1 MSPSNPESS
10 PRLSQKEIDKI
21 RCDELSKQ
29 LHNPYA
35 GEIFRSAIICF
46 DRFSVLKDV
55 KISIHPESSIY
66 AGGYNGN
73 GELEIYLGTAEGS
86 INERMK
92 SRIIERFGLPEG
104 QDFPDGIYKLFIFAH
119 EIGHV
124 VQKDEKFKEFY
135 GDYDDSILD
144 PNTDYKAYVTSENE
158 VLADYIAAQIISNT
172 EFGRVLGIDPP
183 KEEPKEWRK
192 WGEKNNINNTISK
205 FYDQSGN

>member
-86 INERMK
+86 INSRIK
-92 SRIIERFGLPEG
+92 SRITERFGLPEG
-104 QDFPDGIYKLFIFAH
+104 QDLPDGFYKLFIFAH

-124 VQKDEKFKEFY
+124 VQKDEKFKEIY

-144 PNTDYKAYVTSENE
+144 PDTDYKTYVTSENE

-172 EFGRVLGIDPP
+172 EFGRVLGIEPP
-183 KEEPKEWRK
+183 EEEPKEWRQ
-192 WGEKNNINNTISK
+192 WAERNNINDTIRK
-205 FYDQSGN
+205 FYDQNGN